1 MYISDHGS
9 SGQVVAT
16 REDLKLAGGSTRARD
31 RESLSAFSSLSLFRL
46 N

>member
-9 SGQVVAT
+9 SGQAVAT
-16 REDLKLAGGSTRARD
+16 SEDLKLAVGSTRAQD
-31 RESLSAFSSLSLFRL
+31 RESRSSFSSPSLFRL